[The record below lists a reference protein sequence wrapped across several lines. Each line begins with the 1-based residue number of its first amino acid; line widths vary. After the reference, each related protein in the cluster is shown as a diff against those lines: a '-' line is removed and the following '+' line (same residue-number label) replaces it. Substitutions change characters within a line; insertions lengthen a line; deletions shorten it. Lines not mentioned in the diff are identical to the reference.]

1 MNLIYQCFVTTG
13 ENGYKEDD
21 VSRWFGNTNDEKLLE
36 ASKNS
41 VKKYAENIG
50 CDYIFQDKPDLP
62 KDKIF
67 NKNFMKYLWCMA
79 LCEEKFDEYE
89 WILHIDSDIV
99 MKSPEKLPN
108 IFNEID
114 KTKDFHAVNEPI
126 GMKDYYNDPYQTTRL
141 CLEVTKDCAYIYD
154 FYHKL
159 YDQMHTGVWIANRKC
174 RKLFRENWVNMLN
187 NRKSIDQT
195 NAWPHK
201 NFGTEDMPLIN
212 GMVHNLGISYSFLDC
227 KWNAIADVLKPEF
240 LKKEAYCIHYGG
252 VYSKI
257 IFDNPEELLGRGN
270 LANLYYKNFAHLKK

>member
-13 ENGYKEDD
+13 GNGYKEDD

-141 CLEVTKDCAYIYD
+141 CLEVIKDCAYIYD

-174 RKLFRENWVNMLN
+174 RKLFRENWVNTLKN
-187 NRKSIDQT
+187 KKTLDESKSRYPRPRLAYADQ
-195 NAWPHK
+195 
-201 NFGTEDMPLIN
+201 PLIN
-212 GMVHNLGISYSFLDC
+212 GMIHKLGISYSFLHC
-227 KWNAIADVLKPEF
+227 KWNATCESMRPDF
-240 LKKEAYCIHYGG
+240 LKNEAYALHYAGPRA
-252 VYSKI
+252 KI
-257 IFDNPEELLGRGN
+257 MFKYPELLGKTH
-270 LANLYYKNFAHLKK
+270 LTHMFYEHLKDLI

>member
-1 MNLIYQCFVTTG
+1 MNLIYQCFIQTG
-13 ENGYKEDD
+13 KNDGHNGGKYSDGRLVLKSKET
-21 VSRWFGNTNDEKLLE
+21 VSE
-36 ASKNS
+36 
-41 VKKYAENIG
+41 YAKSIG
-50 CDYIFQDKPDLP
+50 CDYIFEDKPDLP
-62 KDKIF
+62 ESKVYKGV
-67 NKNFMKYLWCMA
+67 FMKFLWCLA
-79 LCEEKFDEYE
+79 LCEEKYDEYE
-89 WILHIDSDIV
+89 WIMYIDSDIV
-99 MKSPEKLPN
+99 MKSPDDIPN

-114 KTKDFHAVNEPI
+114 KSKDFHAVNEPN
-126 GMKDYYNDPYQTTRL
+126 GYAKYYNNIFIKTRYSMDFI
-141 CLEVTKDCAYIYD
+141 KDHAYIYD
-154 FYHKL
+154 FYHKIHE
-159 YDQMHTGVWIANRKC
+159 YMNTGVWIANRKC

>member
-13 ENGYKEDD
+13 ENGYVDKSDA
-21 VSRWFGNTNDEKLLE
+21 SRWFGKTDDEKLLE

-99 MKSPEKLPN
+99 MKSPGELPN
-108 IFNEID
+108 IFDEID

-126 GMKDYYNDPYQTTRL
+126 GMKDYYSNPYQTTRL

-174 RKLFRENWVNMLN
+174 RKLFRENWVNTLKN
-187 NRKSIDQT
+187 KKTLDESKSTYPRPGLADADQ
-195 NAWPHK
+195 
-201 NFGTEDMPLIN
+201 PLIN
-212 GMVHNLGISYSFLDC
+212 GMIHNLGISYSFLHC
-227 KWNAIADVLKPEF
+227 KWNALCGSMRPDF
-240 LKKEAYCIHYGG
+240 LKNEAYALHYADERT
-252 VYSKI
+252 KI
-257 IFDNPEELLGRGN
+257 MFKYPKLLGET
-270 LANLYYKNFAHLKK
+270 HLTYMFYEHFKDLI